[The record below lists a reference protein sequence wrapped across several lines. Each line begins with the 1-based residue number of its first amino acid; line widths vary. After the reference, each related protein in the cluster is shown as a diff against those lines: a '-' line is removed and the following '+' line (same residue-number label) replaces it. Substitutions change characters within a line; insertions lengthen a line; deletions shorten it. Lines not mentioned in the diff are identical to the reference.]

1 MQWIVISC
9 NVLFFQKVTLLVG
22 QPMEFT
28 DDLELMRLM
37 KKTPVSIKKKSAKNV
52 CQREVLITE
61 FDNKL

>member
-1 MQWIVISC
+1 MINC

-22 QPMEFT
+22 QPMEFK

-52 CQREVLITE
+52 CQREVFITE

>member
-1 MQWIVISC
+1 MINC

-28 DDLELMRLM
+28 EDLELMRLM
-37 KKTPVSIKKKSAKNV
+37 KKTPVSIKKNYPKNV
-52 CQREVLITE
+52 CQREVFFTE